1 MRISGAEA
9 RTGSRLRLAGMAELA
24 GGGTQVVHKQIES
37 LKATTQTLFPL

>member
-9 RTGSRLRLAGMAELA
+9 RTGLRLRLAGMAEFA

-37 LKATTQTLFPL
+37 LKATTQTHFPL